1 MRNML
6 DRLRPWF
13 PLLKAI
19 LTLAIVVGVVVLF
32 VRILQSEELQ
42 AADRTRS
49 PGQILWDQLCAARP
63 GALVVGG
70 LLYIGGLAF
79 SLAFWVVTLYRV
91 REPLPWW
98 LAARAYYLS
107 HLGKYAPIGK
117 GWALLMRATQSA
129 TAGIRAGT
137 AALTGAYEVFTTM
150 AAGALLAAIVL
161 ILQAGEDRSL
171 MWRALA
177 LLTLAGVPILPG
189 VFQPVVRRV
198 AARFQADASCYQRL
212 GLGTLLAGLA
222 LTAVGWGLLG
232 ASLAATLQAL
242 APEPGSFTLRH
253 WASCTAFVS
262 ISNVAGFI
270 ASTPGGLGVREI
282 VLQQLLAP
290 QLGAQAV
297 VVVVMLR
304 LLWTVAEL
312 TIAGVLWWLPAR
324 SDSVKPIV
332 RVLVE
337 TTTAGP
343 PPEPVCQKP

>member
-1 MRNML
+1 ML

-13 PLLKAI
+13 PLLKLL

-63 GALVVGG
+63 GALIVGG
-70 LLYIGGLAF
+70 LLYLAGLAF
-79 SLAFWVVTLYRV
+79 SVAFWLVTLYRV
-91 REPLPWW
+91 HEPLPWW
-98 LAARAYYLS
+98 LAARAYYIS
-107 HLGKYAPIGK
+107 QLGKYAFVGK

-129 TAGIRAGT
+129 TAGIRPGT
-137 AALTGAYEVFTTM
+137 AALTGTYEILATM
-150 AAGALLAAIVL
+150 ASGSLLAAIVL
-161 ILQAGEDRSL
+161 ILQASDNRL
-171 MWRALA
+171 LLWQALG
-177 LLTLAGVPILPG
+177 LLALAGVPIIPG
-189 VFQPVVRRV
+189 VFQPVVRRI
-198 AARFQADASCYQRL
+198 AARFKADASSYQRL
-212 GLGTLLAGLA
+212 GVGTLLTGLA
-222 LTAVGWGLLG
+222 LTGFGWVLLG

-242 APEPGSFTLRH
+242 DPER
-253 WASCTAFVS
+253 AFDLGYLALCIAYISV
-262 ISNVAGFI
+262 SNVAGFI

-290 QLGAQAV
+290 TLGAQAV

-312 TIAGVLWWLPAR
+312 VLAGLLWLLPAR

-332 RVLVE
+332 QVLAE

-343 PPEPVCQKP
+343 PPPPEPACQKP